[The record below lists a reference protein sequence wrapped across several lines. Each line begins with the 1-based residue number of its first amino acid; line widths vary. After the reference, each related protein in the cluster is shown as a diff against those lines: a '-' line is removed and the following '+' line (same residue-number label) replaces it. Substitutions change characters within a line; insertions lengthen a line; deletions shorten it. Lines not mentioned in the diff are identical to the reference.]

1 MADIFQSTQPSQAVT
16 LKLGY
21 GGTKEEIFQS
31 TQPSQAVTL
40 MHIITSLI
48 PGFQSTQPS
57 QAVTNYCG
65 LNSRL

>member
-31 TQPSQAVTL
+31 TQPSQAVTERRL
-40 MHIITSLI
+40 THLSLFSDFN
-48 PGFQSTQPS
+48 PHSPR
-57 QAVTNYCG
+57 
-65 LNSRL
+65 RL